1 MIWGYFHFRNPPNGT
16 LQKISAFWMQ
26 NQDPLKGPFF
36 KGLLQ
41 DAAPEPHKSSN
52 SLVVRKAHGAMLVST
67 HFHHTVGGCE
77 ILHHQTDAWNILKP
91 YKLWINGMFTT
102 YRCRTSQPS
111 FFYVLL
117 KGKPIWSYEL
127 SLQFTW
133 KCPTPGRKNFSRRGQ
148 SANAAGSPSSFWL
161 LWFGRGDRLHGNDT

>member
-1 MIWGYFHFRNPPNGT
+1 
-16 LQKISAFWMQ
+16 MQ

-111 FFYVLL
+111 FFLCPVKGEANLELRIESPIHMKMSHTWEEKLL
-117 KGKPIWSYEL
+117 ATWAKCQCRRQSQQLLIAVIWSGRP
-127 SLQFTW
+127 FAW
-133 KCPTPGRKNFSRRGQ
+133 KRYIDIYIYSNIVTKRY
-148 SANAAGSPSSFWL
+148 L
-161 LWFGRGDRLHGNDT
+161 E